1 MGENF
6 SRIIKLRDRTG
17 QDRMAS
23 PSPSLP
29 QIMTALM
36 ETHGQ
41 TAQQAALLAYLKQ
54 GDEAKPYLETV
65 LTAQLAST
73 LYKTLSSEDK
83 YEAARTETTLAIAK
97 WIKEHPRATQIQTRE
112 EVARQIELFK
122 QKIETF

>member
-1 MGENF
+1 MGTQFVKDN
-6 SRIIKLRDRTG
+6 LRVKN
-17 QDRMAS
+17 QDRMA
-23 PSPSLP
+23 SLP

-41 TAQQAALLAYLKQ
+41 TAQQAALLAYLKR
-54 GDEAKPYLETV
+54 GEEAKPYLETV

-97 WIKEHPRATQIQTRE
+97 WIKEHPRATQTQTRD
-112 EVARQIELFK
+112 EVARQIQLFK
-122 QKIETF
+122 EKIEKF